1 MNTGKDFE
9 RLVHGYYSQISSAL
23 GYKAKITLDE
33 KVVGPDGERQCDI
46 VIEHEHLGLNYR
58 TLIECKDY
66 SSRIPIL
73 HVDALASKLADLKF
87 SKGVMVS
94 RNGFQSGA
102 TEKAKRIG
110 IDLLSF
116 VEAKATA
123 HNLNMTTPF
132 LHLVMKVSEL
142 SLVFDA
148 DPDLAPPLISLTS
161 EPSQERNIIS
171 FLATY
176 MRPDPRLLEGKGY
189 KRIIPNEEL
198 TLRSVTNHEAGHYD
212 IFDHKLLNIE
222 AYITFK
228 TRAYLGRLGEVS
240 SLYIKR
246 NLIENED
253 AAYIPPE
260 AISKLDQDLAFFG
273 DSGDVPRYLFE
284 GGFVSYG
291 IEVEKNM
298 EQRGLFL
305 LERSKEAFESRYS
318 GLTPPKGKW
327 VSVFASSNIYG
338 NCD

>member
-9 RLVHGYYSQISSAL
+9 RFVHGYYCQISSNL
-23 GYKAKITLDE
+23 GSEAKITLDE

-66 SSRIPIL
+66 SLRIPIL

-87 SKGVMVS
+87 SKGVIVS

-102 TEKAKRIG
+102 SEKAKRIG

-116 VEAKATA
+116 VEANATA
-123 HNLNMTTPF
+123 HNLNMDTPF
-132 LHLVMKVSEL
+132 LHLAMTVSEL

-148 DPDLAPPLISLTS
+148 DPDFVPPLIRLTP

-176 MRPDPRLLEGKGY
+176 LRPDPRLLDGKGY

-198 TLRSVTNHEAGHYD
+198 TLRTVTKPEAGN
-212 IFDHKLLNIE
+212 FLMLDHRLLNIE
-222 AYITFK
+222 AYVTFK

-240 SLYIKR
+240 SLYIRR
-246 NLIENED
+246 NLIANED

-284 GGFVSYG
+284 GGFVSFG

-298 EQRGLFL
+298 EQRGLFV
-305 LERSKEAFESRYS
+305 LERSKEPFEFRYS

-327 VSVFASSNIYG
+327 LSVFASSDIYG
-338 NCD
+338 NCV